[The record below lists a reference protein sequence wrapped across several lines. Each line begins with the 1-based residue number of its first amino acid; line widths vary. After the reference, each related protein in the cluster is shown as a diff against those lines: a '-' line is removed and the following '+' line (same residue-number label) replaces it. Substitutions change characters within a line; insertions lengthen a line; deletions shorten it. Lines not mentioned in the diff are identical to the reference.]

1 MYYNWYIGEVENN
14 YMEVIE
20 FPFKALYAPSSNLM
34 RVWFKD
40 LIVDWG
46 GAKKITCR
54 TSSEEEVH
62 AQFCCSLEDA
72 WPVYGLD

>member
-1 MYYNWYIGEVENN
+1 MYYNWYVGEVENN

-20 FPFKALYAPSSNLM
+20 FPFKALYAPTPSLM
-34 RVWFKD
+34 KVWFKN

-46 GAKKITCR
+46 GAKKINCR
-54 TSSEEEVH
+54 PSSSEEVH
-62 AQFCCSLEDA
+62 TLFCCSLEDT